1 MSIATAIQNAQNK
14 VAAAYS
20 KCNDKGATMPATQDL
35 SNLVTCIDSIQTG
48 GGSSDPFLVETA
60 DVTMSSAATTTSTGG
75 NIGAV
80 LNMILPGWSSSGKR
94 IFLKVTGN
102 EAPGNAGVELLYLGD
117 LSSTDVYH
125 KRGSATSFTKVAS
138 GYTNYDFFYS
148 VGSVFHYSIYDPSQI

>member
-1 MSIATAIQNAQNK
+1 MSISSRLTQLAGIKAGIKSAIIAKGVSVGDDMTAYATAI
-14 VAAAYS
+14 S
-20 KCNDKGATMPATQDL
+20 
-35 SNLVTCIDSIQTG
+35 SISG

-60 DVTMSSAATTTSTGG
+60 DVTMSSAATTTSTG

-102 EAPGNAGVELLYLGD
+102 EASGNAGRELLYIGD
-117 LSSTDVYH
+117 LSSVDVYH
-125 KRGSATSFTKVAS
+125 KRGSATSFTKVTS

-148 VGSVFHYSIYDPSQI
+148 AGSVFHYSIYDPSQI